1 MEAYWIPLHEDNAE
15 AAFDPLVVLKVH
27 SEIKVLIKY
36 KNISDGSGHGLR
48 PRTARTKG
56 ILGGPRPP
64 EDRSSKTKRPAGLFG
79 PKIS

>member
-36 KNISDGSGHGLR
+36 KNIIYLLKFDKHS
-48 PRTARTKG
+48 
-56 ILGGPRPP
+56 
-64 EDRSSKTKRPAGLFG
+64 
-79 PKIS
+79 

>member
-36 KNISDGSGHGLR
+36 KNIIYLL
-48 PRTARTKG
+48 K
-56 ILGGPRPP
+56 
-64 EDRSSKTKRPAGLFG
+64 F
-79 PKIS
+79 

>member
-36 KNISDGSGHGLR
+36 KNIIFYAKCEFIEKKKTASLLFSLSSSSHTVNFTIDCSGTR
-48 PRTARTKG
+48 
-56 ILGGPRPP
+56 
-64 EDRSSKTKRPAGLFG
+64 D
-79 PKIS
+79 